1 MSRFFASLI
10 TVLMTVLMTVL
21 AGSAAPPACTDEAR
35 GALVAAAALVDS
47 GDDTVALDTLRAKYD
62 AGACHALAVAA
73 WSLRGWHAAGAADAR
88 GGAPDTLAD
97 VTAAV
102 NTLDGL
108 GPGVSAAG
116 YASALLHAATAAAQD
131 ERDELRL
138 WLDQARDVSRRLAL
152 NEPAPRW
159 PLPIDRAEGELWMRV
174 DDFELA
180 ERAFTTA
187 LRLEATAAAFR
198 GLARARDRRGQR
210 GPACAAYREVA
221 SRAAA
226 GSAYAVEARG
236 YLLLCTP

>member
-1 MSRFFASLI
+1 MSRFLASLA
-10 TVLMTVLMTVL
+10 TVLMTVT

-35 GALVAAAALVDS
+35 GALAAAAALVDS
-47 GDDTVALDTLRAKYD
+47 GDDTAALDTLRAKYD
-62 AGACHALAVAA
+62 VEACSALAVAA

-152 NEPAPRW
+152 AEPAPRW

-187 LRLEATAAAFR
+187 SQLEAAAAAAFR

-226 GSAYAVEARG
+226 GSPYAVEARG

>member
-1 MSRFFASLI
+1 MSRFLASLA
-10 TVLMTVLMTVL
+10 TVLLTVTV
-21 AGSAAPPACTDEAR
+21 GSGAPPECTDEAR
-35 GALVAAAALVDS
+35 AALAAAAALVDT
-47 GDDTVALDTLRAKYD
+47 GDDTAALDTLRAKY
-62 AGACHALAVAA
+62 AAARACPALAVAA

-97 VTAAV
+97 VTAAIT
-102 NTLDGL
+102 TLDQL

-116 YASALLHAATAAAQD
+116 YAAALLHAATAAAQD

-138 WLDQARDVSRRLAL
+138 WLDQARDVSRRIALA
-152 NEPAPRW
+152 EPAPRW

-226 GSAYAVEARG
+226 GSPYAVEARG

>member
-1 MSRFFASLI
+1 MSRFLASLA
-10 TVLMTVLMTVL
+10 TVLL
-21 AGSAAPPACTDEAR
+21 AVTTGSGAPPGCTDEAR
-35 GALVAAAALVDS
+35 AALATAAALVDT
-47 GDDTVALDTLRAKYD
+47 GDDTTALDTLRAKYD
-62 AGACHALAVAA
+62 EAGACPALAVAA

-102 NTLDGL
+102 TTLDGL

-159 PLPIDRAEGELWMRV
+159 PLPIDRAEGELWIRV
-174 DDFELA
+174 DDVELA
-180 ERAFTTA
+180 EMAFTA
-187 LRLEATAAAFR
+187 ASRLDETAAAFR

-226 GSAYAVEARG
+226 GSPYAVEARG
-236 YLLLCTP
+236 YLLLCPP

>member
-1 MSRFFASLI
+1 MSRFLASLAA
-10 TVLMTVLMTVL
+10 VLMSVT
-21 AGSAAPPACTDEAR
+21 AGSGAPPGCTDEAR
-35 GALVAAAALVDS
+35 AVLAAAAAQVDT
-47 GDDTVALDTLRAKYD
+47 GDDTAALDTLRAKYAD
-62 AGACHALAVAA
+62 AGACPAVAVAA

-97 VTAAV
+97 VTTAV
-102 NTLDGL
+102 TTLDGL
-108 GPGVSAAG
+108 GPGVSDAG
-116 YASALLHAATAAAQD
+116 YAAALLHAATAAAQD

-152 NEPAPRW
+152 AGPAPRW
-159 PLPIDRAEGELWMRV
+159 PLPIDRAEGELWLRV

-180 ERAFTTA
+180 ETAFIA
-187 LRLEATAAAFR
+187 ASRLDTTAAAFR

-210 GPACAAYREVA
+210 GAACAAYREVA

-226 GSAYAVEARG
+226 GSPYAVEARG